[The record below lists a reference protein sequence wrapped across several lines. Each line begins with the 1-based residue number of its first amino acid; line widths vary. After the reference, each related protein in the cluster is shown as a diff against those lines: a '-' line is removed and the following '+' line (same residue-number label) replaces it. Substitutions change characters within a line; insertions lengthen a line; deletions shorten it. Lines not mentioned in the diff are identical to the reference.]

1 MLLFVV
7 ELTVI
12 LTELGV
18 GTLPGAVY
26 VTGWPLVA
34 CAGEIV
40 PRVLLPPTMPFT
52 AQTTPIAGAPFAT
65 EAINGVTDAPVATNT
80 GEKGGWVI
88 VKAGVGLMVNVM
100 AFDVPP
106 PGAGFT
112 TVTLAVPAVWMSSA
126 LTEVAN
132 WVLLTKVV
140 VQLPPFH
147 CTCELGTKF
156 VPFTVRMKATPPAK
170 ALEGE
175 SEVIVGTGVL
185 KMTPTLIE
193 LLAGVPSGVET
204 VSVMVAGPVALLA
217 TLTLIVTVLV
227 PVRPAIDAE
236 LVQVTVCPVAV
247 QVQPGVVEV
256 YETY

>member
-1 MLLFVV
+1 MLLFVA
-7 ELTVI
+7 ELAVI

-65 EAINGVTDAPVATNT
+65 EAINGVTDAPVATST

-88 VKAGVGLMVNVM
+88 VKAGAGLTVNAM
-100 AFDVPP
+100 AFEVPP
-106 PGAGFT
+106 AGAGFT
-112 TVTLAVPAVWMSSA
+112 TVTLSVPAVWMSSA
-126 LTEVAN
+126 LIEELN
-132 WVLLTKVV
+132 WVPLTKVV
-140 VQLPPFH
+140 GQLPPFH
-147 CTCELGTKF
+147 CTSELATKF
-156 VPFTVRMKATPPAK
+156 VPFTVRVKAAPPAK

-175 SEVIVGTGVL
+175 SDVTVGTGVL
-185 KMTPTLIE
+185 KMTPILIE
-193 LLAGVPSGVET
+193 LLVGVPSGVET
-204 VSVMVAGPVALLA
+204 VSVKVAGPPALLA
-217 TLTLIVTVLV
+217 TLTLSVTVLV

-236 LVQVTVCPVAV
+236 LVQETVCPEELAV

-256 YETY
+256 